1 MIRCKLLSILMLLTG
16 LLLSGCAS
24 SARDQGLEP
33 ALRGYG
39 QLIRYSQYEAALRH
53 HHPDWLRENPVS
65 ALQIN
70 RLALFRV
77 TGYNVVDK
85 QLLEDGNTVAQKVA
99 LSLYNIQSPK
109 ERTLTYEQ
117 IWRYDAEYER
127 WMLHSGLPDVTQR

>member
-1 MIRCKLLSILMLLTG
+1 MNRPSLQSFILLLTG
-16 LLLSGCAS
+16 LLLTACAS
-24 SARDQGLEP
+24 SVRDQSLEST
-33 ALRGYG
+33 LRGYG

-53 HHPDWLRENPVS
+53 HHPDWLKQNPVS

-85 QLLEDGNTVAQKVA
+85 QILDDGNTVAQKVA
-99 LSLYNIQSPK
+99 LRLYNIQRPT
-109 ERTLTYEQ
+109 ERNLAYDQ
-117 IWRYDAEYER
+117 LWRYDAEYER